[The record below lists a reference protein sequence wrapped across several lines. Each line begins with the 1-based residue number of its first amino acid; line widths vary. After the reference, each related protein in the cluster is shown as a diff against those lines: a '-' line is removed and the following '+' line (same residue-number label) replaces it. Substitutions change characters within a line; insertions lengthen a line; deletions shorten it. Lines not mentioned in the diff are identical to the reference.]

1 MKQLAKP
8 SGFAFLLMFVAF
20 LYLQMASKSSL
31 GLILLQGFLGI
42 VSFVGIYY
50 LYQKNKHIPHYDSQS
65 VPTLIKESVCIVS
78 GAMVTYLVIML
89 FDSWVNAIVVSGLV
103 GVMGSVIFKKMEG
116 PIFLGSFVGMTS
128 AAFMVSY
135 EVFVAAVISV
145 LTYAFLR
152 PLFKGVGG
160 KAGFSAFVG
169 VIVTSIIFQTPL
181 LATPLVA
188 YQLPSMMSILIALG
202 VFGLMRV
209 LLDYGKL
216 SSCFSSAIVGVI
228 LGLLA
233 LIPAFFNEY
242 YLFLIG
248 YAFSFVMM
256 SEKAIL
262 PLWAQIASIVLI
274 TVYFGWFQT
283 SFIGFGG
290 KLGMMAFI
298 VSLLMF
304 AISTGISKIKNQI
317 HQRLLHK

>member
-8 SGFAFLLMFVAF
+8 LGFAFLLGFVAH
-20 LYLQMASKSSL
+20 LYLQIIHNSPIGL
-31 GLILLQGFLGI
+31 GLLQGFLGI
-42 VSFVGIYY
+42 VSLVGIYY

-65 VPTLIKESVCIVS
+65 IPTMIKESICIVA
-78 GAMVTYLVIML
+78 GAMITYFVTFVL
-89 FDSWVNAIVVSGLV
+89 DSWANAIVVSGLV
-103 GVMGSVIFKKMEG
+103 GVLGSILLKNMEG

-135 EVFVAAVISV
+135 EVLLAAIISA
-145 LTYAFLR
+145 LCYAFLR

-169 VIVTSIIFQTPL
+169 VFVSSIIFATPL
-181 LATPLVA
+181 LAAPLVA
-188 YQLPSMMSILIALG
+188 YQLPSGMSILIALG
-202 VFGLMRV
+202 VFGIMRV

-233 LIPAFFNEY
+233 LIPTFSNEY

-274 TVYFGWFQT
+274 TLYFGWFQR
-283 SFIGFGG
+283 SFTGFGG

-304 AISTGISKIKNQI
+304 AISTVISKINSQI
-317 HQRLLHK
+317 HQRRLPK